1 MTKKEPQ
8 TDCDER
14 EQKKNKKTKKR
25 REAHKRA
32 FITQERERE
41 REREREDERRRET
54 YRRLSL
60 GRFAMEK
67 LEGKTKSSRWKKKKK
82 KRTREQRG
90 TQMTGERTGGFRQIP
105 GKLRY
110 MYMYKYIVE
119 EKQIYRYLLML
130 SGTFHKTPFVAVAM
144 TVIKRGTATA
154 MTNPTVNSFHG
165 PSPTYSS
172 PCHLSE

>member
-1 MTKKEPQ
+1 MRGNKKKKQ
-8 TDCDER
+8 KN
-14 EQKKNKKTKKR
+14 QKKKR
-25 REAHKRA
+25 GAQTRVHHA
-32 FITQERERE
+32 RERE
-41 REREREDERRRET
+41 RERERERRRET